1 MASLQPTDP
10 RSRGRSKSPSGRTRE
25 RSTSRKPYRESSSTG
40 RERDRE
46 RERLR
51 SRSRDPRSRRSRSRH
66 RSRSRYDVP
75 SDEDSDLDDA
85 SDWYRRGVRRQQQD
99 TYRPPLP
106 PRRGRYYHS
115 DEEDEDEEPASY
127 HLNPSRFASE
137 SEESDSSDESVDERL
152 AYGDLPGE
160 RKSRL
165 DGYKFWSSSPRV
177 SDSQPHSG
185 GGGPGAHTGGHG
197 EPAEEP
203 GQHPSYAR
211 LNPFKYANPLN
222 YLQSSHT
229 GHSPTTTTTTPA
241 SPSNWAPVPECEMPG
256 FVPPSS
262 QAEGHSMPGAFPPP
276 DASHGY
282 PYVSQSG
289 RPLSVPASAAYNP
302 ASHATVHHRTSSGET
317 NVMPAY
323 ANPAPFQYAQLDPNI
338 RYSSKNST
346 KPFTYSTTPQYSH
359 HGRHHSSSGGT
370 KPTSTSTA
378 DVKHSA
384 TKHHYPQGSS
394 GSSGSHDPRYV
405 EITPGSRRHGRSHSH
420 SGNNLSVAKPDPSFR
435 PASPMQEP
443 YRGTYQ
449 SISPMP
455 SPIVIPTRAEDDISD
470 AELEPHK
477 SDEGRFKSHRRKKSK
492 DDRSEHKESRH
503 EGSSH
508 KRERSRIRHDRH
520 HSSQSLEPDNVVLIS
535 PGASQ
540 QQKRVSFYDPAP
552 DARAMKEALSH
563 TRHIDYKTLTR
574 ILPHLDSEDMLDLR
588 KEYKHHVKLHG
599 KGINMAKH
607 LRLKL
612 GSTSFGKACYATA
625 LGRWESEAHWANCY
639 YQSGSSRRELL
650 IESLMG
656 RRNSEIR
663 AIKECFRDS
672 RYVDSLE
679 KCMKAELKAD
689 KFRTAV
695 LLALDERRQS
705 EREPLDRELVGQ
717 DVYDLHRAL
726 VSPDGG
732 ETAMIYIIVRRSD
745 AHLREVLRRYEKG
758 YRQNFAKAMIAKSQ
772 NLVVRPSSFI
782 PFLCLGAKLIDTEKR
797 EKPSPTSST
806 APSTAPC
813 ATPSSSTK
821 PYANRAPAK
830 NAPNCSSRA

>member
-1 MASLQPTDP
+1 
-10 RSRGRSKSPSGRTRE
+10 
-25 RSTSRKPYRESSSTG
+25 
-40 RERDRE
+40 
-46 RERLR
+46 
-51 SRSRDPRSRRSRSRH
+51 
-66 RSRSRYDVP
+66 
-75 SDEDSDLDDA
+75 
-85 SDWYRRGVRRQQQD
+85 
-99 TYRPPLP
+99 
-106 PRRGRYYHS
+106 
-115 DEEDEDEEPASY
+115 
-127 HLNPSRFASE
+127 
-137 SEESDSSDESVDERL
+137 
-152 AYGDLPGE
+152 
-160 RKSRL
+160 
-165 DGYKFWSSSPRV
+165 
-177 SDSQPHSG
+177 
-185 GGGPGAHTGGHG
+185 
-197 EPAEEP
+197 
-203 GQHPSYAR
+203 
-211 LNPFKYANPLN
+211 
-222 YLQSSHT
+222 
-229 GHSPTTTTTTPA
+229 
-241 SPSNWAPVPECEMPG
+241 
-256 FVPPSS
+256 
-262 QAEGHSMPGAFPPP
+262 
-276 DASHGY
+276 
-282 PYVSQSG
+282 
-289 RPLSVPASAAYNP
+289 
-302 ASHATVHHRTSSGET
+302 
-317 NVMPAY
+317 
-323 ANPAPFQYAQLDPNI
+323 
-338 RYSSKNST
+338 
-346 KPFTYSTTPQYSH
+346 
-359 HGRHHSSSGGT
+359 
-370 KPTSTSTA
+370 
-378 DVKHSA
+378 
-384 TKHHYPQGSS
+384 
-394 GSSGSHDPRYV
+394 
-405 EITPGSRRHGRSHSH
+405 
-420 SGNNLSVAKPDPSFR
+420 
-435 PASPMQEP
+435 MQEP

-552 DARAMKEALSH
+552 DARAMKEALSL

>member
-1 MASLQPTDP
+1 M
-10 RSRGRSKSPSGRTRE
+10 
-25 RSTSRKPYRESSSTG
+25 
-40 RERDRE
+40 
-46 RERLR
+46 
-51 SRSRDPRSRRSRSRH
+51 
-66 RSRSRYDVP
+66 
-75 SDEDSDLDDA
+75 
-85 SDWYRRGVRRQQQD
+85 RRQQQD

>member
-1 MASLQPTDP
+1 MASLQPPDP

-25 RSTSRKPYRESSSTG
+25 RSTSRTPYRESSSTG
-40 RERDRE
+40 DR

-51 SRSRDPRSRRSRSRH
+51 SHSRDPRSTSRPSSRPRTH
-66 RSRSRYDVP
+66 YRSRSRYD
-75 SDEDSDLDDA
+75 SDDSDNA
-85 SDWYRRGVRRQQQD
+85 RDWYRRGVRRQQQD
-99 TYRPPLP
+99 TYRPALP
-106 PRRGRYYHS
+106 PRRDRYHHS
-115 DEEDEDEEPASY
+115 DEDEEPASY

-152 AYGDLPGE
+152 AYGDMPGE
-160 RKSRL
+160 RRPRS
-165 DGYKFWSSSPRV
+165 DGQKFRFTSPDFV
-177 SDSQPHSG
+177 ESKLYGVFG
-185 GGGPGAHTGGHG
+185 GGGHG
-197 EPAEEP
+197 EPAKEP

-211 LNPFKYANPLN
+211 LNPFKYADPLD
-222 YLQSSHT
+222 YFFQSSHT
-229 GHSPTTTTTTPA
+229 PTTTTTTTTTAPA
-241 SPSNWAPVPECEMPG
+241 SSSNWAPVPECEMPG

-282 PYVSQSG
+282 PYVSQGG
-289 RPLSVPASAAYNP
+289 RPVSVPASTAYNP
-302 ASHATVHHRTSSGET
+302 ASYATVHHQTSSGES

-323 ANPAPFQYAQLDPNI
+323 ANPPPFQYAQLDPNI

-346 KPFTYSTTPQYSH
+346 KPFSYSTTPQYSH
-359 HGRHHSSSGGT
+359 HSRHHSSSGGT
-370 KPTSTSTA
+370 KPSTSTA
-378 DVKHSA
+378 DIKHSA
-384 TKHHYPQGSS
+384 KPQYPQGSS
-394 GSSGSHDPRYV
+394 SGGGHDPRYV
-405 EITPGSRRHGRSHSH
+405 EITPGSRRHGRSHSQSVSS
-420 SGNNLSVAKPDPSFR
+420 SGKNNLSVAQPDPSFR

-455 SPIVIPTRAEDDISD
+455 SPIVIPTRADDDISD
-470 AELEPHK
+470 AELEPRK
-477 SDEGRFKSHRRKKSK
+477 SDEGLLKSHRRKKSK
-492 DDRSEHKESRH
+492 DDRSEHKESKH

-540 QQKRVSFYDPAP
+540 QQKRVSFYDPTP
-552 DARAMKEALSH
+552 DARAMQEALSH

-574 ILPHLDSEDMLDLR
+574 ILPHLDSEDVLDLR

-612 GSTSFGKACYATA
+612 GNTSFGKACYATA

-672 RYVDSLE
+672 RYLDSLE

-695 LLALDERRQS
+695 LLALDEKRQS
-705 EREPLDRELVGQ
+705 EREPLDRELVEQ

-745 AHLREVLRRYEKG
+745 AHLREVLRRYEKS

-772 NLVVRPSSFI
+772 NLVVRFLPSSF
-782 PFLCLGAKLIDTEKR
+782 LSSLS
-797 EKPSPTSST
+797 PSL
-806 APSTAPC
+806 
-813 ATPSSSTK
+813 
-821 PYANRAPAK
+821 
-830 NAPNCSSRA
+830 

>member
-1 MASLQPTDP
+1 MASLQPPDL

-25 RSTSRKPYRESSSTG
+25 RSTSRQPYRESSSTG
-40 RERDRE
+40 ER

-51 SRSRDPRSRRSRSRH
+51 SRSRVHGSHSRH

-75 SDEDSDLDDA
+75 SEDSDNA
-85 SDWYRRGVRRQQQD
+85 SDWYRRGVRRQQQPGSYD
-99 TYRPPLP
+99 HYRPPLP
-106 PRRGRYYHS
+106 PRRDRYYHS
-115 DEEDEDEEPASY
+115 DEEDEEEPASY
-127 HLNPSRFASE
+127 HLNPPRFANE

-177 SDSQPHSG
+177 SDSQLHGGGGG

-197 EPAEEP
+197 KPTAEEP

-229 GHSPTTTTTTPA
+229 GHSPTTTTTPA

-276 DASHGY
+276 DASHAY
-282 PYVSQSG
+282 PYVPQGG
-289 RPLSVPASAAYNP
+289 RPVSVPASAAYNP
-302 ASHATVHHRTSSGET
+302 ASYATVHHRTSSGET

-346 KPFTYSTTPQYSH
+346 KPFNYSTTPQYSH
-359 HGRHHSSSGGT
+359 HSRHHSSSSGGT
-370 KPTSTSTA
+370 KPSTSSA

-384 TKHHYPQGSS
+384 KHHYPQGGS
-394 GSSGSHDPRYV
+394 GSGSHDPRYV

-455 SPIVIPTRAEDDISD
+455 SPIAIPTRVEDDISD

-477 SDEGRFKSHRRKKSK
+477 SDEGRLKSHRRKKSK
-492 DDRSEHKESRH
+492 DDRLEHKESRH

-540 QQKRVSFYDPAP
+540 QQKRVSFYDPTP
-552 DARAMKEALSH
+552 DARAMQEALSH

-612 GSTSFGKACYATA
+612 GNTSFGKACYATA

-656 RRNSEIR
+656 RPNSEIR

-672 RYVDSLE
+672 RYLDSLE

-705 EREPLDRELVGQ
+705 EREPLDRELVEQ

-732 ETAMIYIIVRRSD
+732 ETAMVYIIVRRSD
-745 AHLREVLRRYEKG
+745 AHLREVLRKYEKG

-772 NLVVRPSSFI
+772 NLVVRSLFI
-782 PFLCLGAKLIDTEKR
+782 PFLSIWKLIEYR
-797 EKPSPTSST
+797 EKHSPTSST

-813 ATPSSSTK
+813 ATPSSFTK
-821 PYANRAPAK
+821 PYANPAPAK
-830 NAPNCSSRA
+830 NDPNFSSRA